1 MKDKEELVKV
11 WLEKWRTFKTF
22 HPRVA
27 KRFETK
33 AQEKGGLEVVF
44 KEIADFI
51 FKDSR
56 RTRVQVPLT
65 WRIYRYYPYG
75 MSIKF
80 YWDGDIVYA
89 RGIISSSVYDLLE
102 VCEG

>member
-1 MKDKEELVKV
+1 MENKKELVKV
-11 WLEKWRTFKTF
+11 WLEKWKVFKTS

-27 KRFETK
+27 KRFEEK
-33 AQEKGGLEVVF
+33 AREKGGLEVVF
-44 KEIADFI
+44 KEMADFI

-65 WRIYRYYPYG
+65 WRLYRYYPYG

-80 YWDGDIVYA
+80 YYDGSIIYA
-89 RGIISSSVYDLLE
+89 RGIISSSVYDLLDLIWK
-102 VCEG
+102 